1 MNIGT
6 STAAGY
12 DGIHM
17 DVVKSTIDLISE
29 PLVKVINLS
38 ITAGIVP
45 SELKIARV
53 IPLFKSGDQAFFV
66 NYRPV
71 SVLPVFSKFL
81 EKVIYKRLYSYLL
94 KYNLLFDNQYGFRK
108 SHSTSLA
115 LIHLYDKLSC
125 AIDNNEFTMGV
136 FIDLSKAF
144 DTVDHQILL
153 AKLNHYGVR
162 GTLLKWFESYLSG
175 RKQFVDLNS
184 HSSSQMLVK
193 C

>member
-1 MNIGT
+1 MNSVFCEGT
-6 STAAGY
+6 DHQEIINICKTLRPGTAAGY
-12 DGIHM
+12 DDIHM
-17 DVVKSTIDLISE
+17 DVIKNNIDLISE
-29 PLVKVINLS
+29 PLAKVINLS
-38 ITAGIVP
+38 ITTGIVS

-125 AIDNNEFTMGV
+125 ASDNKEFTMGV

-144 DTVDHQILL
+144 DTVDHQ
-153 AKLNHYGVR
+153 
-162 GTLLKWFESYLSG
+162 T
-175 RKQFVDLNS
+175 
-184 HSSSQMLVK
+184 
-193 C
+193 